1 MKKILAILIALLAAL
16 SVQTVAFADG
26 EMMPLQPTETQ
37 SETSNGAVVLAEG
50 SIEHNG
56 INYTVLTVPSGGEYG
71 TVEVGRNL
79 DASGNITIPATITD
93 GKNTYSVT
101 SIGNNAFY
109 CCTDLTSVAIPDSVI
124 SIDSY
129 AFASCH
135 RLTSVTIPD
144 SVTSIGGYAFA
155 SCHSL
160 TSVTI
165 PDSVTSIGNFAFYD
179 CTGLTSV
186 NIPDGVTSIGNNAF
200 SMCHDLTSVDIP
212 DGVTTIGEYA
222 FYYCTR
228 LSSITIPG
236 SVTSIGDGAFY
247 DCTGLTSVAFMGKEP
262 PSNFS
267 SDSFSGCTAL
277 KTVYLSDD
285 LTEEE
290 QTAWE
295 NALKTMIPEGCTI
308 EYKNLTP
315 DPEPTPTPDP
325 TPTTPPA
332 DTNTAAEPASTP
344 TVQQMEVAERPDPQD
359 VEATERYS
367 FWMGVKADLRAAADG
382 KTLRVH
388 VPADYTNMPAS
399 VMEQIRLL
407 DKEITVDLRWNGERL
422 TITPATAQRK
432 TALKAF
438 WTFAQLC
445 ELYAQ

>member
-26 EMMPLQPTETQ
+26 ELLPQTAETQ

-50 SIEHNG
+50 SIEYNG
-56 INYTVLTVPSGGEYG
+56 IKYTVLAVPSGEENG

-79 DASGNITIPATITD
+79 DASGNITIPAIITA
-93 GKNTYSVT
+93 GENTYTVTSIGDDAFDSCYSLTRVTIPGSVT
-101 SIGNNAFY
+101 SIGNRAFSW
-109 CCTDLTSVAIPDSVI
+109 CS
-124 SIDSY
+124 
-129 AFASCH
+129 

-144 SVTSIGGYAFA
+144 SVTSIGYGAF
-155 SCHSL
+155 SECRSL

-165 PDSVTSIGNFAFYD
+165 PGSVTSIGYGAFSY

-186 NIPDGVTSIGNNAF
+186 
-200 SMCHDLTSVDIP
+200 
-212 DGVTTIGEYA
+212 
-222 FYYCTR
+222 
-228 LSSITIPG
+228 TIPG
-236 SVTSIGDGAFY
+236 SVTSIGDFAFCY
-247 DCTGLTSVAFMGKEP
+247 CTGLTSVTIPGSVTSIGNYSFYLCTDLTSITFEGINP
-262 PSNFS
+262 PSFGLNAFDDRNKLQTIS
-267 SDSFSGCTAL
+267 LSADMTQEQRDSWTSAL
-277 KTVYLSDD
+277 ESAGLNNKPLKFTGD
-285 LTEEE
+285 L
-290 QTAWE
+290 
-295 NALKTMIPEGCTI
+295 IS
-308 EYKNLTP
+308 
-315 DPEPTPTPDP
+315 EPTPTPDP

-332 DTNTAAEPASTP
+332 DNNTAAEAASTP
-344 TVQQMEVAERPDPQD
+344 TVQQMEAAERPDPQD
-359 VEATERYS
+359 VEATERYN
-367 FWMGVKADLRAAADG
+367 FWMDVKADLRAAADG

-407 DKEITVDLRWNGERL
+407 DADVTVDLRWNGERL